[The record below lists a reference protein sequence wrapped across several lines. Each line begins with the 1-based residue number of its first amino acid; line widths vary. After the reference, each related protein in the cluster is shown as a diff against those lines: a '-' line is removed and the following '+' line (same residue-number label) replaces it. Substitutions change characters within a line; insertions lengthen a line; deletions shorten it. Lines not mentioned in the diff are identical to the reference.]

1 MRQRDSTLPL
11 STLISA
17 AFLSAAGA
25 RIIDPLLA
33 ILSKDFEESVSATSM
48 TVVSFTMAYGA
59 CQIVVG
65 PIGDRYGKLR
75 VLLGALIAYASAM
88 AACAS
93 AGSLFALI
101 LLRVGAGMACGG
113 LVPVCLAYLGDW
125 VPYQDRQIA
134 LTHVLSGF
142 IFGQMLGG
150 PVGGALGQWLGWQ
163 SVFLLLSF
171 AGLIGAVH
179 LALRMKAF
187 PDLRSHG
194 WTKHGRDYFLLA
206 RQPTSRSLLIATLAE
221 GAILAGSFPFIAPFL
236 HDVFGLSYA
245 AAGLVLTCFGL
256 GAFVYVRL
264 ANRLVSTF
272 GEIWL
277 VVFGGILLAMGFVL
291 AAASPI
297 WPLVAFAEVL
307 LGLGYV
313 TLHSVLQTR
322 ATELLPASRS
332 TAVSAF
338 VFMLFIGQGV
348 GTLAISG
355 MIAWIGYRHTFSLNA
370 IAILPLVGWLRG
382 FLRRNAP
389 TAL

>member
-1 MRQRDSTLPL
+1 VRQRDPTLPI

-25 RIIDPLLA
+25 RTIDPLLA
-33 ILSKDFEESVSATSM
+33 ILSKSFNESVSTTSM

-59 CQIVVG
+59 SQILIG

-75 VLLGALIAYASAM
+75 VLLGALIAYAAAM

-101 LLRVGAGMACGG
+101 VLRVGAGAACGG

-125 VPYQDRQIA
+125 VPYQNRQIA

-150 PVGGALGQWLGWQ
+150 PVGGVLGQWLGWQ

-171 AGLIGAVH
+171 GGLIGAVH

-187 PDLRSHG
+187 PDLRSRA

-206 RQPTSRSLLIATLAE
+206 RQPTARSLLTATLVE

-245 AAGLVLTCFGL
+245 AAGLVLMCFGL

-264 ANRLVSTF
+264 ANRLVSAF
-272 GEIWL
+272 GEMRL
-277 VVFGGILLAMGFVL
+277 VVVGGLFLATGFVL

-322 ATELLPASRS
+322 ATELLPASRT
-332 TAVSAF
+332 TAVSSFA
-338 VFMLFIGQGV
+338 FMLFLGQGV
-348 GTLAISG
+348 GTLAMSG
-355 MIAWIGYRHTFSLNA
+355 IIAWIGYRNTFSLNA
-370 IAILPLVGWLRG
+370 IAILPLVGWLCA
-382 FLRRNAP
+382 FLRRSAL